1 MNLSKILL
9 YPFASLYDLVTK
21 TRNQFFDLG
30 IKPQNQVSAPVI
42 SVGNLSVGGTG
53 KTPMIDYLIQR
64 FKPNY
69 KVLVISRGYGRKT
82 KGFRELTN
90 TNTADQVGDEPLLFK
105 EKHPEIQVAVAEKRM
120 EAIHRLVKEDSSQLV
135 LLDDAYQHRYVQRDI
150 NIQLTALDNLF
161 FEDHVLPMGRLRE
174 SRNGAQR
181 ADIIVVTKCFDK
193 LDADSIRE
201 AISKYSN
208 APVFFSY
215 IKYAD
220 RIISAQD
227 ELRLE
232 DLEAKDV
239 LLLSGIAK
247 PQYFEDKLTPHLR
260 AFDTKRFKD
269 HYSFNSQDILNLKS
283 YLGQSSNPIIIT
295 TEKDFMR
302 LKDLNWTEEERAKIF
317 YLPIEID
324 FLFDEKEAFNQLL
337 QQKLDNR

>member
-1 MNLSKILL
+1 MTS
-9 YPFASLYDLVTK
+9 
-21 TRNQFFDLG
+21 
-30 IKPQNQVSAPVI
+30 
-42 SVGNLSVGGTG
+42 
-53 KTPMIDYLIQR
+53 
-64 FKPNY
+64 
-69 KVLVISRGYGRKT
+69 
-82 KGFRELTN
+82 

-161 FEDHVLPMGRLRE
+161 FQDYVLPMGRLRE

-181 ADIIVVTKCFDK
+181 ADIIVVTKCSDK

-232 DLEAKDV
+232 DLKAKDV

-247 PQYFEDKLTPHLR
+247 PQYFEDKLTPYLR

-302 LKDLNWTEEERAKIF
+302 LKDLNWTKEERTKIF